1 MENENSQ
8 KRKLKVISV
17 ITLFICLID
26 FYIIDNFSKNYII
39 LAAAAFVT
47 LVYAVL
53 TVNSW
58 FDWKE
63 QEKKYWEQQYS
74 NILDT
79 EKGYYILTQKK
90 LKLLDD
96 KLNFVGQKIMP
107 LEKAGEINQRKIAA
121 MLDSIVQDQ
130 KKIGKITISR
140 SKENADALM
149 NSNDKLLQQME
160 AFRDSMNVM
169 QEHLLANQGQIFEQ
183 ESQEL
188 DKNRDELL
196 GKLQELSESLK
207 SDNSEASRVTA
218 NGANV
223 DIVKDV
229 EEAVSQP
236 DIAAKPKEAE
246 AMEEVTE
253 EAAKVQVE
261 SVTEAL
267 PKVPEQEESITEAL
281 PKSPEQEEATL
292 DELLKSSMQQES
304 FTTESSKTPEQSLEA
319 PIPQE
324 SVKQDL
330 DPNRPMNPEDIA
342 ALIANTAAENLP
354 ETTEKYV
361 EEEKPPMPDMSD
373 PNKAM
378 SPEDIAAL
386 IANM

>member
-26 FYIIDNFSKNYII
+26 IYVIDNFPKNYII

-53 TVNSW
+53 TVSSW

-74 NILDT
+74 NIIDT
-79 EKGYYILTQKK
+79 EKGYYILTQKN

-96 KLNFVGQKIMP
+96 KLNFIGQKIMP
-107 LEKAGEINQRKIAA
+107 LEKSAEINQRKIAA
-121 MLDSIVQDQ
+121 MLDSIVLDQ
-130 KKIGKITISR
+130 KKIAKITIGR

-160 AFRDSMNVM
+160 AFRESMNVM
-169 QEHLLANQGQIFEQ
+169 QEHLITNQGQIFKQ

-196 GKLQELSESLK
+196 GKIQELSESLK
-207 SDNSEASRVTA
+207 SDSSETSSSAADHDTDAVKEAIVSDTA
-218 NGANV
+218 TEPKEMHV
-223 DIVKDV
+223 V
-229 EEAVSQP
+229 EETVVEEIP
-236 DIAAKPKEAE
+236 EA
-246 AMEEVTE
+246 
-253 EAAKVQVE
+253 QVE
-261 SVTEAL
+261 SMPEEMSTA
-267 PKVPEQEESITEAL
+267 PEQMESTADELPNIPQQEAQAMEL
-281 PKSPEQEEATL
+281 SKEVEQE
-292 DELLKSSMQQES
+292 KSMPAQQPQSE
-304 FTTESSKTPEQSLEA
+304 PEVAVPDMS
-319 PIPQE
+319 
-324 SVKQDL
+324 
-330 DPNRPMNPEDIA
+330 DPNRAMSPEDIA
-342 ALIANTAAENLP
+342 ALIANTSAENLP
-354 ETTEKYV
+354 ETTEKFV

>member
-8 KRKLKVISV
+8 KKKLKVISV

-26 FYIIDNFSKNYII
+26 VYIIDHFSKNYII

-74 NILDT
+74 NIIDT

-90 LKLLDD
+90 IKLLDD
-96 KLNFVGQKIMP
+96 KLNFIGQKIMP
-107 LEKAGEINQRKIAA
+107 LEKATEINQRKIAA

-149 NSNDKLLQQME
+149 NSNDRLLQQME
-160 AFRDSMNVM
+160 AFQESMKVM
-169 QEHLLANQGQIFEQ
+169 QEHLLANQGQMFEQ
-183 ESQEL
+183 ENQEL
-188 DKNRDELL
+188 DKSRDQLL
-196 GKLQELSESLK
+196 GIIQELSESLK
-207 SDNSEASRVTA
+207 SDSSQISNSASEF
-218 NGANV
+218 
-223 DIVKDV
+223 VKDTDKGAMQSNTATEPNEMHVMEETAV
-229 EEAVSQP
+229 EELP
-236 DIAAKPKEAE
+236 E
-246 AMEEVTE
+246 
-253 EAAKVQVE
+253 VQVE
-261 SVTEAL
+261 SMIEEISKAPEQVESIVDEL
-267 PKVPEQEESITEAL
+267 PKIPVEEESQAIESPKAVEQEESVATEQ
-281 PKSPEQEEATL
+281 PQR
-292 DELLKSSMQQES
+292 ELEVTM
-304 FTTESSKTPEQSLEA
+304 
-319 PIPQE
+319 PQE
-324 SVKQDL
+324 SVKTEPDS
-330 DPNRPMNPEDIA
+330 DPNRPMSPENIA

-354 ETTEKYV
+354 DTTEKFV
-361 EEEKPPMPDMSD
+361 EEEKPPIPDMSD
-373 PNKAM
+373 PNKTM

>member
-53 TVNSW
+53 MVNSW

-74 NILDT
+74 NIADT

-96 KLNFVGQKIMP
+96 KLNFIGQKIMP
-107 LEKAGEINQRKIAA
+107 LEKAAEVNQRKIAA
-121 MLDSIVQDQ
+121 MLDSIVLDQ

-160 AFRDSMNVM
+160 AFRESMNVM

-196 GKLQELSESLK
+196 GKLEELSESLK
-207 SDNSEASRVTA
+207 SDNSETLKETAS
-218 NGANV
+218 
-223 DIVKDV
+223 IVKDV
-229 EEAVSQP
+229 EETMSQS
-236 DIAAKPKEAE
+236 DTVTKPEEAE
-246 AMEEVTE
+246 IMKQVTE
-253 EAAKVQVE
+253 EPSKGQAEAV
-261 SVTEAL
+261 SEAL
-267 PKVPEQEESITEAL
+267 SKVPEQEGAATEAL
-281 PKSPEQEEATL
+281 P
-292 DELLKSSMQQES
+292 ES
-304 FTTESSKTPEQSLEA
+304 FEKEESVGMESSEALEPDEPVTTELPERAMEA
-319 PIPQE
+319 AMPKEAEKQE
-324 SVKQDL
+324 F
-330 DPNRPMNPEDIA
+330 DPNRPMNPEEIA
-342 ALIANTAAENLP
+342 ALIANTAAEDLP

-361 EEEKPPMPDMSD
+361 EEEKPPMPDLSD

>member
-8 KRKLKVISV
+8 KRKLMVISV

-26 FYIIDNFSKNYII
+26 IYVIDNFSKNYII

-53 TVNSW
+53 TVSSW

-74 NILDT
+74 NIIDT
-79 EKGYYILTQKK
+79 EKGYYILTQKN

-96 KLNFVGQKIMP
+96 KLNFIGQKIMP
-107 LEKAGEINQRKIAA
+107 LEKSAEINQRKIAA
-121 MLDSIVQDQ
+121 MLDSIVLDQ
-130 KKIGKITISR
+130 KKIAKITIGR

-160 AFRDSMNVM
+160 AFRESMNVM
-169 QEHLLANQGQIFEQ
+169 QEHLITNQGQIFEQ

-188 DKNRDELL
+188 DKNRDELI
-196 GKLQELSESLK
+196 GKIQELSESLK
-207 SDNSEASRVTA
+207 SDSSETSSSAADHDKDAEKEAIVSDTA
-218 NGANV
+218 T
-223 DIVKDV
+223 
-229 EEAVSQP
+229 E
-236 DIAAKPKEAE
+236 PKEMHVLEDTSVDEIPE
-246 AMEEVTE
+246 A
-253 EAAKVQVE
+253 QVE
-261 SVTEAL
+261 SMPEEMSTA
-267 PKVPEQEESITEAL
+267 PEQVESTADKL
-281 PKSPEQEEATL
+281 PNIP
-292 DELLKSSMQQES
+292 QQES
-304 FTTESSKTPEQSLEA
+304 QAMELPKEVEQEKSMPAQQPQREPEVAMPDMS
-319 PIPQE
+319 
-324 SVKQDL
+324 
-330 DPNRPMNPEDIA
+330 DPNKAMSPEDIA

-354 ETTEKYV
+354 ETTEKFV

>member
-8 KRKLKVISV
+8 KRKLMVISV

-26 FYIIDNFSKNYII
+26 IYVIDNFSKNYII

-53 TVNSW
+53 TVSSW

-74 NILDT
+74 NIIDT
-79 EKGYYILTQKK
+79 EKGYYILTQKN

-96 KLNFVGQKIMP
+96 KLNFIGQKIMP
-107 LEKAGEINQRKIAA
+107 LEKSAEINQRKIAA
-121 MLDSIVQDQ
+121 MLDSIVLDQ
-130 KKIGKITISR
+130 KKIAKITIGR

-160 AFRDSMNVM
+160 AFRESMNVM
-169 QEHLLANQGQIFEQ
+169 QEHLITNQGQIFEQ

-188 DKNRDELL
+188 DKNRDELI
-196 GKLQELSESLK
+196 GKIQDLSESLK
-207 SDNSEASRVTA
+207 SDSSETSSSAADHDKDAEKEAIVSDTA
-218 NGANV
+218 T
-223 DIVKDV
+223 
-229 EEAVSQP
+229 E
-236 DIAAKPKEAE
+236 PKEMHVLEDTSVDEIPE
-246 AMEEVTE
+246 A
-253 EAAKVQVE
+253 QVE
-261 SVTEAL
+261 SMPEEMSTA
-267 PKVPEQEESITEAL
+267 PEQVESTADKL
-281 PKSPEQEEATL
+281 PNIP
-292 DELLKSSMQQES
+292 QQES
-304 FTTESSKTPEQSLEA
+304 QAMELPKEVEQEKSMPAQQPQREPEVAMPDMS
-319 PIPQE
+319 
-324 SVKQDL
+324 
-330 DPNRPMNPEDIA
+330 DPNRAMSPEDIA

-354 ETTEKYV
+354 ETTEKFV

>member
-8 KRKLKVISV
+8 KKKLKVISV

-26 FYIIDNFSKNYII
+26 IYIIDHFSKNYII

-53 TVNSW
+53 TVSSW

-63 QEKKYWEQQYS
+63 QERKYWEQQYA
-74 NILDT
+74 NIVDT
-79 EKGYYILTQKK
+79 EKGYYILIQKK
-90 LKLLDD
+90 LKLLDE
-96 KLNFVGQKIMP
+96 KINFVGQKIMP
-107 LEKAGEINQRKIAA
+107 LEKSAEINQRKIAA

-149 NSNDKLLQQME
+149 NSNDKLLQQMD
-160 AFRDSMNVM
+160 AFRESMNMM

-196 GKLQELSESLK
+196 GKLKELSESLK
-207 SDNSEASRVTA
+207 SDNSEASRDIT
-218 NGANV
+218 N
-223 DIVKDV
+223 IVKDV
-229 EEAVSQP
+229 EKTISQP
-236 DIAAKPKEAE
+236 DTVTEPKETEVMAQVIEEPAE
-246 AMEEVTE
+246 MPV
-253 EAAKVQVE
+253 
-261 SVTEAL
+261 
-267 PKVPEQEESITEAL
+267 ESITEAL
-281 PKSPEQEEATL
+281 SNVPGPEEFATEAQPKSPEQGESVTIESPQIAEQEE
-292 DELLKSSMQQES
+292 SV
-304 FTTESSKTPEQSLEA
+304 TTELPERALEA
-319 PIPQE
+319 AMPPE
-324 SVKQDL
+324 AVKQDL
-330 DPNRPMNPEDIA
+330 DPNKPMNPEEIA
-342 ALIANTAAENLP
+342 ALIANTVAEDLP
-354 ETTEKYV
+354 EMTEKYV